1 DQRIFLMDLPL
12 APIKKILKRTNMR
25 VSNGAVKEFTIYVEQ
40 IIADIAAESVAN
52 AKRNKRKTVSAS
64 DVLAAK
70 RKLL

>member
-1 DQRIFLMDLPL
+1 MDLPL